1 MSTPG
6 VGAIVALTY
15 VAAIDDPAR
24 FKSSKGGGASMFQ
37 ETGSAL
43 TAAALVGSTLHNAA
57 GAAVT
62 AVTAVQSGANVLI
75 TIDPNSTIT
84 LNNVSLTT
92 LRSSAAADI
101 HFVTA

>member
-1 MSTPG
+1 
-6 VGAIVALTY
+6 
-15 VAAIDDPAR
+15 
-24 FKSSKGGGASMFQ
+24 MFQ

-57 GAAVT
+57 GA

>member
-1 MSTPG
+1 
-6 VGAIVALTY
+6 
-15 VAAIDDPAR
+15 
-24 FKSSKGGGASMFQ
+24 MFQ

-43 TAAALVGSTLHNAA
+43 TAAALVGSTLHNTA
-57 GAAVT
+57 GA

>member
-1 MSTPG
+1 
-6 VGAIVALTY
+6 
-15 VAAIDDPAR
+15 
-24 FKSSKGGGASMFQ
+24 MFQ